1 MSISKAR
8 RNKRRGEPGPERDP
22 AFFSGVPGAASLQA
36 TLFHAKITPMKKLAA
51 VLFAAIAL
59 ASPILHAQT
68 ASPDP
73 ATIAAVNEL
82 LTAMKYR
89 EVMTASFIKLEQEM
103 PATMSA
109 GVAAALEKNTRLTPE
124 QKTKAMEKAAKE
136 IPAVAATFGAT
147 FRDPKL
153 MDELLAEIVPL
164 YARYFSAEELKQMAA
179 FYRTPAGAKM
189 LFLTPRISHEAL
201 QISQKIVMPKI
212 GAAIGKL
219 MQEK

>member
-1 MSISKAR
+1 
-8 RNKRRGEPGPERDP
+8 
-22 AFFSGVPGAASLQA
+22 
-36 TLFHAKITPMKKLAA
+36 MKTLAA

-59 ASPILHAQT
+59 FSSGLHAQT
-68 ASPDP
+68 AAAKTADA
-73 ATIAAVNEL
+73 ATIGAVHDL
-82 LTAMKYR
+82 LAAMKYR
-89 EVMTASFIKLEQEM
+89 EVMTASFIQLEQGM

-109 GVAAALEKNTRLTPE
+109 GVAAALEKNTKLTPE
-124 QKTKAMEKAAKE
+124 QKKKIADKAEKE

-153 MDELLAEIVPL
+153 MDELMAEMVPL
-164 YARYFSAEELKQMAA
+164 YARHFTAEELKQMAA

-201 QISQKIVMPKI
+201 QVSQKIVMPKI

>member
-1 MSISKAR
+1 MAPR
-8 RNKRRGEPGPERDP
+8 LQ
-22 AFFSGVPGAASLQA
+22 GA
-36 TLFHAKITPMKKLAA
+36 LFHAKITVMKKLAA
-51 VLFAAIAL
+51 VLFAAIAF
-59 ASPILHAQT
+59 ASPGLHAQT
-68 ASPDP
+68 DLAKPADP

-103 PATMSA
+103 PATMTA
-109 GVAAALEKNTRLTPE
+109 GVAAALEKNTKLTPE
-124 QKTKAMEKAAKE
+124 QKTKVMEKAAKE

-164 YARYFSAEELKQMAA
+164 YARYFTADELKQMAA

-201 QISQKIVMPKI
+201 QISQKIVLPKI

>member
-1 MSISKAR
+1 M
-8 RNKRRGEPGPERDP
+8 N
-22 AFFSGVPGAASLQA
+22 
-36 TLFHAKITPMKKLAA
+36 KLAA
-51 VLFAAIAL
+51 VLFAAIAF
-59 ASPILHAQT
+59 AAPGLHAQT
-68 ASPDP
+68 DAAKPVDP

-82 LTAMKYR
+82 LAAMKYR
-89 EVMTASFIKLEQEM
+89 EVMTASFIKLEQDM
-103 PATMSA
+103 PATMA
-109 GVAAALEKNTRLTPE
+109 DGVAAALEKNTKLTAE
-124 QKTKAMEKAAKE
+124 QKKKIADKAARE

-164 YARYFSAEELKQMAA
+164 YARYFTAEELKQMAA